1 MSHGPATQDI
11 HAAIDKAVDN
21 SNLTGALG
29 RFSEA
34 YAVSRV
40 KAYEGVDFEG
50 IRKAIGTARQ
60 YVADHLEEVAATFKK
75 NAEARGAKVFIAR
88 SPKEVKDYITNL
100 ALEKGVKTIV
110 KSKSMASEEIHL
122 NEHLAKHGITAE
134 ETDLG
139 EWIIQLAG
147 QKPSHMVMPAIHL
160 TKEEVSDLFSKE
172 VNERLTNDIPRLVKV
187 ARKELREKYF
197 KAEMGISGGNI
208 AIAETGSIVLVT
220 NEGNA
225 RLVTTLPKIHVALVG
240 MEKLLPS
247 YTDAAPILIALP
259 KSATSQL
266 ITSYVSI
273 ITGPTKSDD
282 GTMKEMHVV
291 LMDNKRSEMAKD
303 QKFKQTFNCVR
314 CASCLNVC
322 PVYRL
327 VGGHVFGHVYT
338 GGIGT
343 ILTAWFNE
351 LKTSQDIQG
360 LCIQCGKCKE
370 ICPGGIDIPGLILEI
385 RRRLASKQGLPF
397 IQKAALKVINNR
409 PVFHTMLR
417 AAYLGQKMFEKEG
430 YIRHLP
436 MFLSPLSE
444 HRSLPTVAKE
454 SFREV
459 FKKIKQPKGRVKAAF
474 FAGCATEFVFPK
486 IGEAIVKVLNKA
498 GIEVVF
504 PESQTCCG
512 IPHWGTGAFD
522 MAAMAAEQNIKSLL
536 ENDVQYIVTGCASC
550 ASALKKEWAHILK
563 DEGKSNL
570 VPDAEKLAAKT
581 FIFSELVKKMID
593 EKRLTPKDAQKLQ
606 SFTYHDSCHAKRHCG
621 VYKEPR
627 EVMQAAGYE
636 LKEMFE
642 CDTCCGMGGSYTVK
656 QPTLSMR
663 MLQRKLKNI
672 EDTGADV
679 VGVECPGCLI
689 QISGG
694 LDKAKSKTKAKHIA
708 ELLVDK
714 FQ

>member
-1 MSHGPATQDI
+1 MSHETTVDI
-11 HAAIDKAVDN
+11 QAAIDKAVDN

-34 YAVSRV
+34 YAISRV

-50 IRKAIGTARQ
+50 IRSRIKAARG

-88 SPKEVKDYITNL
+88 SPEEVKDYITKV
-100 ALEKGVKTIV
+100 ALDASVKMIV

-122 NEHLAKHGITAE
+122 NEHLAKHGIKAE

-147 QKPSHMVMPAIHL
+147 QKPSHMVMPAIHM

-172 VNERLTNDIPRLVKV
+172 VNERLTNEIPRLVKV

-197 KAEMGISGGNI
+197 QADMGISGGNI

-240 MEKLLPS
+240 LEKLVPS

-266 ITSYVSI
+266 ITSYVTF
-273 ITGPTKSDD
+273 ITGPTPNDD
-282 GTMKEMHVV
+282 GTMKDLHIV
-291 LMDNKRSEMAKD
+291 LMDNKRSDMARD
-303 QKFKQTFNCVR
+303 EKFKQTFNCIR

-370 ICPGGIDIPGLILEI
+370 VCPGGIDIPGLILEI

-397 IQKAALKVINNR
+397 IQKTALSIINNR
-409 PVFHTMLR
+409 PVFHAMLR
-417 AAYLGQKMFEKEG
+417 AAYLGQKLFAKEG

-436 MFLSPLSE
+436 MFLSGLAE
-444 HRSLPTVAKE
+444 YRSLPTVAKE
-454 SFREV
+454 AFRDK
-459 FKKIKQPKGRVKAAF
+459 FKKIHQPKGRVKAAF
-474 FAGCATEFVFPK
+474 FAGCAIDFVFPE
-486 IGEAIVKVLNKA
+486 IGESVVKVLNKA
-498 GIEVVF
+498 GVEVVF
-504 PESQTCCG
+504 PETQSCCG
-512 IPHWGTGAFD
+512 IPHWGSGAFD
-522 MAAMAAEQNIKSLL
+522 LAADAAAHNIKALSAP
-536 ENDVQYIVTGCASC
+536 DVQYIVTACASC
-550 ASALKKEWAHILK
+550 ATALKGEWVNTLK
-563 DEGKSNL
+563 DEKRDS
-570 VPDAEKLAAKT
+570 LAAEAKKLSEKT
-581 FIFSELVKKMID
+581 YVFSELVKKLID
-593 EKRLTPKDAQKLQ
+593 EKRLTPKDSEKLGTV
-606 SFTYHDSCHAKRHCG
+606 TYHDSCHAKRHIG

-627 EVMQAAGYE
+627 EALTSCGYE

-642 CDTCCGMGGSYTVK
+642 CDTCCGMGGSFTVK

-663 MLQRKLKNI
+663 MLARKLRNI
-672 EDTGADV
+672 EDTAAEYV
-679 VGVECPGCLI
+679 AVECPGCLM
-689 QISGG
+689 QIAGG
-694 LDKAKSKTKAKHIA
+694 LDKSKSKTKAKHIA
-708 ELLVDK
+708 QLLEDK